1 VYFPC
6 VEKELLCNLGWEPTS
21 LEARGSPLSGVLQ
34 EIQLG
39 EKRCHDLKLQFS
51 WPPLRGILSRKAR
64 SRTLSEEKRR
74 VRILWKKK

>member
-1 VYFPC
+1 VYFSS
-6 VEKELLCNLGWEPTS
+6 VEKEVLCNLGWEPTS
-21 LEARGSPLSGVLQ
+21 SEVRGSPLSGVLQ

-51 WPPLRGILSRKAR
+51 CPPLRVILSRKAR